1 VFAKV
6 AFSIAITP
14 LSKNAGSEKYRIT
27 HKRSN
32 GMKKTDVYQ
41 TVTNNILAAMENGII
56 PWRKPFKTSFSPIPI
71 NFSTMKVY
79 RGINVFLL
87 NLACLQ
93 FGYPKNAWLTFK
105 QAKGMGGYVKK
116 GQSSETILFWKSI
129 AINEKNI
136 SQEDESELI
145 KKVYIARTYNV
156 FNIDQCG
163 GIDEDS
169 EILSTTPRIGSCED
183 VYANYPEVR
192 PEVSLGLKAM
202 YIPALDQIRIPGVQD
217 FHSTSDY
224 YATLFHELVHSTGHL
239 SRLNREGIS
248 EAKHSNKIRYS
259 KEELIAEMGASF
271 LCAFTG
277 IENPDLTNN
286 SAAYLQ
292 SWLQVFK
299 QDKTMVVKAA
309 SNAQRAV
316 DFILDIQFNKQ

>member
-32 GMKKTDVYQ
+32 RMKKTDVYQ

-56 PWRKPFKTSFSPIPI
+56 PWRKPFEITFFPILI
-71 NFSTMKVY
+71 NFSTVKVY

-87 NLACLQ
+87 NSACLLY
-93 FGYPKNAWLTFK
+93 GYPKNVWLTFR
-105 QAKGMGGYVKK
+105 QAKQMGGYVKK
-116 GQSSETILFWKSI
+116 GQSSETILFWKSTL
-129 AINEKNI
+129 INEKNI
-136 SQEDESELI
+136 SQEESELI

-156 FNIDQCG
+156 FNIDQCE
-163 GIDEDS
+163 GIDQDS
-169 EILSTTPRIGSCED
+169 EILTTAPRIGSCED

-192 PEVSLGLKAM
+192 PEVNLGIKAM
-202 YIPALDQIRIPGVQD
+202 YIPALDQIRIPVVGD
-217 FHSTSDY
+217 FHSASDY
-224 YATLFHELVHSTGHL
+224 YATLFHELVHSTGHT

-248 EAKHSNKIRYS
+248 EAKRSDKIRYS

-271 LCAFTG
+271 LCAFSG

-286 SAAYLQ
+286 SAAYIQ
-292 SWLQVFK
+292 SWLHILK
-299 QDKTMVVKAA
+299 QDKIMVVKAA
-309 SNAQRAV
+309 SQAQRAV
-316 DFILDIQFNKQ
+316 DFILGIQFNDL

>member
-1 VFAKV
+1 
-6 AFSIAITP
+6 
-14 LSKNAGSEKYRIT
+14 
-27 HKRSN
+27 
-32 GMKKTDVYQ
+32 MKKTDVYQ

-56 PWRKPFKTSFSPIPI
+56 PWKKPFKTSFSPIPI
-71 NFSTMKVY
+71 NFSTGKVY

-93 FGYPKNAWLTFK
+93 YGYPKNAWLTFR

-129 AINEKNI
+129 SINEKNLPK
-136 SQEDESELI
+136 EEKSELS

-156 FNIDQCG
+156 FNIDQCE

-169 EILSTTPRIGSCED
+169 KIPPTTPRIGSCEE

-192 PEVSLGLKAM
+192 PEVNLGLKAM
-202 YIPALDQIRIPGVQD
+202 YIPAFDQIRIPEASD
-217 FHSTSDY
+217 FHSASDF
-224 YATLFHELVHSTGHL
+224 YATLFHELVHSTGHA

-248 EAKHSNKIRYS
+248 EAKRSDKIRYS

-277 IENPDLTNN
+277 IENPELTNN
-286 SAAYLQ
+286 SAAYIQ
-292 SWLQVFK
+292 SWLQIFT

-309 SNAQRAV
+309 SQAQKAV
-316 DFILDIQFNKQ
+316 DFILDVHFHES

>member
-1 VFAKV
+1 
-6 AFSIAITP
+6 
-14 LSKNAGSEKYRIT
+14 
-27 HKRSN
+27 
-32 GMKKTDVYQ
+32 MKKTDVYQ
-41 TVTNNILAAMENGII
+41 TVTNNILAAMKNGII

-71 NFSTMKVY
+71 NFSTSKVY

-93 FGYPKNAWLTFK
+93 YGYPKNAWLTFR
-105 QAKGMGGYVKK
+105 QANVMGGYVKK
-116 GQSSETILFWKSI
+116 GQASEIILFWKSTL
-129 AINEKNI
+129 INEKNI
-136 SQEDESELI
+136 TQEEKSEII

-156 FNIDQCG
+156 FNIDQCE
-163 GIDEDS
+163 GIDTDS
-169 EILSTTPRIGSCED
+169 EILTTTPRIGSCEEI
-183 VYANYPEVR
+183 YANYPEVR
-192 PEVSLGLKAM
+192 PEVNLGLKAM
-202 YIPALDQIRIPGVQD
+202 YIPALDQIRIPGVGD

-224 YATLFHELVHSTGHL
+224 YATLFHELVHSTGHI

-248 EAKHSNKIRYS
+248 EAKRSDEIRYS

-309 SNAQRAV
+309 SQAQKVV
-316 DFILDIQFNKQ
+316 DFILSVRSNES

>member
-1 VFAKV
+1 
-6 AFSIAITP
+6 
-14 LSKNAGSEKYRIT
+14 
-27 HKRSN
+27 
-32 GMKKTDVYQ
+32 MKKTDIYQ

-71 NFSTMKVY
+71 NFSTGKVY

-93 FGYPKNAWLTFK
+93 YGYPKNVWLTFR
-105 QAKGMGGYVKK
+105 QAKQMGGYVKK

-129 AINEKNI
+129 AINEKNL
-136 SQEDESELI
+136 SQVEESESI
-145 KKVYIARTYNV
+145 KNVYIARTYNV
-156 FNIDQCG
+156 FNIDQCE
-163 GIDEDS
+163 GIDTDS
-169 EILSTTPRIGSCED
+169 EILSTARSMGSCEN
-183 VYANYPEVR
+183 VYARYPEIR
-192 PEVSLGLKAM
+192 PEVNLGLSSF
-202 YIPALDQIRIPGVQD
+202 YVPALDQIRIPGVGD
-217 FHSTSDY
+217 FHSASDY
-224 YATLFHELVHSTGHL
+224 YATLFHELVHSTGHV

-277 IENPDLTNN
+277 IEKPDLTNN

-309 SNAQRAV
+309 SQAQNAV
-316 DFILDIQFNKQ
+316 DFILDIQFKEI

>member
-1 VFAKV
+1 
-6 AFSIAITP
+6 
-14 LSKNAGSEKYRIT
+14 
-27 HKRSN
+27 
-32 GMKKTDVYQ
+32 MKKADVYQ

-56 PWRKPFKTSFSPIPI
+56 PWRKPFKTSFSPIPA
-71 NFSTMKVY
+71 NFSTGKVY

-93 FGYPKNAWLTFK
+93 YGYPKNAWLTFR
-105 QAKGMGGYVKK
+105 QAKQMGGYVKK
-116 GQSSETILFWKSI
+116 GQSSETILFWKSTL
-129 AINEKNI
+129 INEKNL
-136 SQEDESELI
+136 SQEDESESI

-156 FNIDQCG
+156 FNIDQCE

-169 EILSTTPRIGSCED
+169 EIQPIIPRIGSCEE
-183 VYANYPEVR
+183 VYAHYPVVR
-192 PEVSLGLKAM
+192 PEVNLGLKAM
-202 YIPALDQIRIPGVQD
+202 YIPALDQIRIPGVVD
-217 FHSTSDY
+217 FHSTSEY
-224 YATLFHELVHSTGHL
+224 YATLFHELVHSTGHM

-248 EAKHSNKIRYS
+248 EAKRSDKIRYS

-309 SNAQRAV
+309 SQAQKAV
-316 DFILDIQFNKQ
+316 DYILKVKFNSSQSNNK

>member
-1 VFAKV
+1 
-6 AFSIAITP
+6 
-14 LSKNAGSEKYRIT
+14 
-27 HKRSN
+27 
-32 GMKKTDVYQ
+32 MKKADVYQ

-56 PWRKPFKTSFSPIPI
+56 PWKKPFKTSFSPIPI
-71 NFSTMKVY
+71 NFSTGKVY

-93 FGYPKNAWLTFK
+93 YGYPKNAWLTFR
-105 QAKGMGGYVKK
+105 QAKQMGGYVKK
-116 GQSSETILFWKSI
+116 GQMSETIIFWKSTL
-129 AINEKNI
+129 INEKNI
-136 SQEDESELI
+136 PQEEESELI

-156 FNIDQCG
+156 FNIDQCE

-169 EILSTTPRIGSCED
+169 EILTTAPRIGSCED

-192 PEVSLGLKAM
+192 PEVNLGLKAM
-202 YIPALDQIRIPGVQD
+202 YIPALDQIRIPGIQV

-224 YATLFHELVHSTGHL
+224 YVTLFHELAHSTGHA

-309 SNAQRAV
+309 SQAQKAV
-316 DFILDIQFNKQ
+316 DFIISFHFNES